1 MKVIKTDD
9 LSQLS
14 SPEVPKI
21 YTKTSYLAGYKKAL
35 SDALDLQLEIVDPT
49 PSELQTPFF
58 TVNFDGDKLKEL
70 VDEVVEKFKSG
81 ELQITELPQ
90 GTWNPISESWPVIRG
105 YYLTTTIH
113 HEVYCDFWNG
123 ENFERTED
131 VIAWMDLP
139 NPYESKSED
148 KENETSEPI

>member
-1 MKVIKTDD
+1 MKVIKPDD

-35 SDALDLQLEIVDPT
+35 SDALDLQLEIID
-49 PSELQTPFF
+49 QTPYY
-58 TVNFDGDKLKEL
+58 TVKFDVDSLKEL
-70 VDEVVEKFKSG
+70 IDQVVEKFKNG
-81 ELQITELPQ
+81 ELQVTELPQ

-113 HEVYCDFWNG
+113 HEVYCDYWNG

-148 KENETSEPI
+148 NKNETSESI

>member
-1 MKVIKTDD
+1 MKVIKPDD

-49 PSELQTPFF
+49 TLELQKPFF
-58 TVNFDGDKLKEL
+58 TVKFDGDKLKEL

-81 ELQITELPQ
+81 ELQITEQPQ
-90 GTWNPISESWPVIRG
+90 GTWNSISESQPVIKG

-113 HEVYCDFWNG
+113 HEVYCDYWNG
-123 ENFERTED
+123 ENFDRTEA

-139 NPYESKSED
+139 NPYESKSEVR
-148 KENETSEPI
+148 NET